1 MMSSSPFDAM
11 STTQPVGSVKFYSIL
26 AGIMI
31 ATFLISL
38 DVSIIATVIP
48 SISTHFHATTDIGW
62 YGATYPLTM
71 CALQPISGKL
81 SSLLSLRWTYLG
93 FYGIFLLGSLICGVA
108 NSSKMFII
116 GRAVAGAGGSG
127 VVSGGL
133 SVIALITTP
142 QQRPVFTGLIT
153 SLYAVGTVVAPII
166 GGALAEYTWRWC
178 FLINLPAGAV
188 TVVTLLL
195 FFHPPRNTGAHRA
208 SLLSQLDLIGCA
220 LFIPSI
226 IMVMLALQ
234 WGGGKYHWDSATVI
248 GLFVGFAV
256 TMAIFVFWECY
267 MGDQAMI
274 PNMLLRGR
282 STMLSI
288 AFAFLFLGSFVIP
301 VYYLPEWFQ
310 IVKAASPIRSGVML
324 LPSVCTQVFGSLVSG
339 ILAKYLRYYNP
350 WLFIGSAFLC
360 IANGL
365 YTTFTV
371 SSTSASWIGYQIV
384 QGLGCGFAAQIPLL
398 TVQLVLKDKPRY
410 VPVGIATVLFTQYFG
425 SAVMQSIGGAIF
437 QNELKRQLQGQASLD
452 YKQIEMLLN
461 TGTLKVREVAVQAFP
476 DRLADII
483 VAYNNAIT
491 TIFYLP
497 IAGSALAFI
506 LSLGIPWVNTRP
518 TQADDNMH
526 CTEKTDKLQLE
537 KQATV

>member
-1 MMSSSPFDAM
+1 
-11 STTQPVGSVKFYSIL
+11 
-26 AGIMI
+26 
-31 ATFLISL
+31 
-38 DVSIIATVIP
+38 
-48 SISTHFHATTDIGW
+48 
-62 YGATYPLTM
+62 M

-81 SSLLSLRWTYLG
+81 SSLLSLRWTYLV
-93 FYGIFLLGSLICGVA
+93 FY
-108 NSSKMFII
+108 

-142 QQRPVFTGLIT
+142 QQRPLFTGLVT
-153 SLYAVGTVVAPII
+153 SLYALGTVVAPII
-166 GGALAEYTWRWC
+166 GGALAQHTWRWC

-188 TVVTLLL
+188 TLVTLLL
-195 FFHPPRNTGAHRA
+195 FFHPPRNPRTNRV
-208 SLLSQLDLIGCA
+208 SFLKQLDLIGCA

-234 WGGGKYHWDSATVI
+234 WGGGEYPWNSATVI

-256 TMAIFVFWECY
+256 TMAIFILWECY

-274 PNMLLRGR
+274 PIVLLRDR

-288 AFAFLFLGSFVIP
+288 AYAFLFLGSFVIP

-310 IVKAASPIRSGVML
+310 IVKSASPIRSGVML

-339 ILAKYLRYYNP
+339 TLAKHLRFYNP

-371 SSTSASWIGYQIV
+371 SSTSASWIGYQIL

-437 QNELKRQLQGQASLD
+437 QNALRRQLHQASLD
-452 YKQIEMLLN
+452 DQQIAMLLN
-461 TGTLKVREVAVQAFP
+461 AGTSRVREVAVQAFP

-483 VAYNNAIT
+483 GAYNNAIT
-491 TIFYLP
+491 PVFYLP
-497 IAGSALAFI
+497 IAGSALAFV
-506 LSLGIPWVNTRP
+506 LSGGIPWANTRE
-518 TQADDNMH
+518 DDDVH
-526 CTEKTDKLQLE
+526 CTEQSDKLGSD
-537 KQATV
+537 KQARV

>member
-1 MMSSSPFDAM
+1 MSLSPDAM
-11 STTQPVGSVKFYSIL
+11 FRAQPVGSVKLYSIL

-38 DVSIIATVIP
+38 DVSIIATAIP

-108 NSSKMFII
+108 NSSEMFII

-142 QQRPVFTGLIT
+142 QQRPLFTGLIT
-153 SLYAVGTVVAPII
+153 SLYALGTVVAPII

-195 FFHPPRNTGAHRA
+195 FFHPPQNTGAQRV
-208 SLLSQLDLIGCA
+208 SFLKQLDLIGCA

-234 WGGGKYHWDSATVI
+234 WGGGEYPWDSATVI
-248 GLFVGFAV
+248 GLFIGFAV
-256 TMAIFVFWECY
+256 MIAIFIFWECY
-267 MGDQAMI
+267 TGDQAMI
-274 PNMLLRGR
+274 PIVLLRGR

-310 IVKAASPIRSGVML
+310 IVKSASPIRSGVML

-339 ILAKYLRYYNP
+339 ILAKHLRYYNP
-350 WLFIGSAFLC
+350 WLLIGSTFLC
-360 IANGL
+360 ITNGL

-371 SSTSASWIGYQIV
+371 SSTSASWIGYQIF

-398 TVQLVLKDKPRY
+398 TVQLVLKDRPHY

-437 QNELKRQLQGQASLD
+437 QNELKRQLQDQASLD

-461 TGTLKVREVAVQAFP
+461 TGTLRVREVAVQAFP

-483 VAYNNAIT
+483 IAYNKAIT

-506 LSLGIPWVNTRP
+506 LSSGIPWVNTRP
-518 TQADDNMH
+518 TQEDDDMH
-526 CTEKTDKLQLE
+526 CTEQTDKLQSD

>member
-1 MMSSSPFDAM
+1 MSSTPDAM
-11 STTQPVGSVKFYSIL
+11 SRAQPVGTVKLYSIL

-31 ATFLISL
+31 ATLLISL
-38 DVSIIATVIP
+38 DVSIIATAIP
-48 SISTHFHATTDIGW
+48 SISTHFHVTTDIGW

-108 NSSKMFII
+108 TSSRMFVI

-133 SVIALITTP
+133 SVIALITAP
-142 QQRPVFTGLIT
+142 QQRPLFTGLVV
-153 SLYAVGTVVAPII
+153 SLYALGSVVAPII

-178 FLINLPAGAV
+178 FLINLPTGAV

-195 FFHPPRNTGAHRA
+195 FFHPPPNPGIHRVA
-208 SLLSQLDLIGCA
+208 FIKQLDLIGCA
-220 LFIPSI
+220 LFIPSV

-234 WGGGKYHWDSATVI
+234 WGGGEYPWHSATI
-248 GLFVGFAV
+248 LGLFIGFAV
-256 TMAIFVFWECY
+256 TLAIFIVWECY
-267 MGDQAMI
+267 MGDQAMV
-274 PNMLLRGR
+274 PFVLLRGR

-288 AFAFLFLGSFVIP
+288 AFAWLFLGSFAIP

-310 IVKAASPIRSGVML
+310 IVKSASPIRSGVML

-350 WLFIGSAFLC
+350 WLFIGSAFLS

-371 SSTSASWIGYQIV
+371 SSMSASWIGYQII

-398 TVQLVLKDKPRY
+398 TVQFVLKDRPRY
-410 VPVGIATVLFTQYFG
+410 VPVGIATVLFAQYFG
-425 SAVMQSIGGAIF
+425 STVMQSIGGAIF
-437 QNELKRQLQGQASLD
+437 QNELKRQLRQTSLD
-452 YKQIEMLLN
+452 YQQIEMLLN
-461 TGTLKVREVAVQAFP
+461 AGNSRVREVAVQAFP
-476 DRLADII
+476 DQLADII

-491 TIFYLP
+491 PVFYLP
-497 IAGSALAFI
+497 VAGSALAFI
-506 LSLGIPWVNTRP
+506 LTGGIPWFNTRP
-518 TQADDNMH
+518 TQEGD
-526 CTEKTDKLQLE
+526 
-537 KQATV
+537 VYVV

>member
-1 MMSSSPFDAM
+1 MFRA
-11 STTQPVGSVKFYSIL
+11 QPVGSVKLYSIL

-38 DVSIIATVIP
+38 DVSIIATAIP
-48 SISTHFHATTDIGW
+48 SISTHLHATTDIGW

-108 NSSKMFII
+108 NSSEMFII

-142 QQRPVFTGLIT
+142 QQRPLFTGLIT
-153 SLYAVGTVVAPII
+153 SLYALGTVVAPII
-166 GGALAEYTWRWC
+166 G
-178 FLINLPAGAV
+178 AGAV

-195 FFHPPRNTGAHRA
+195 FFHPPQNTGAQRV
-208 SLLSQLDLIGCA
+208 SFLKQLDLIGCA

-234 WGGGKYHWDSATVI
+234 WGGGEYPWDSATVI
-248 GLFVGFAV
+248 GLFIGFAV
-256 TMAIFVFWECY
+256 MIAIFIFWECY

-274 PNMLLRGR
+274 PIVLLRGR

-310 IVKAASPIRSGVML
+310 IVKSASPIRSGVML

-350 WLFIGSAFLC
+350 WLLIGSAFLC
-360 IANGL
+360 IASGL

-371 SSTSASWIGYQIV
+371 SSTSASWIGYQIF

-398 TVQLVLKDKPRY
+398 TVQLVLKDSPHY

-437 QNELKRQLQGQASLD
+437 QNELKRQLQDQASLD

-461 TGTLKVREVAVQAFP
+461 TGTLRVREVAVQAFP

-483 VAYNNAIT
+483 IAYNKAIT

-506 LSLGIPWVNTRP
+506 LSSGIPWVNTRP
-518 TQADDNMH
+518 TQEDDDMH
-526 CTEKTDKLQLE
+526 CTEQTDKLQSD

>member
-1 MMSSSPFDAM
+1 MS
-11 STTQPVGSVKFYSIL
+11 TQPVGSVKLYSIL

-38 DVSIIATVIP
+38 DVSIIATAIP

-81 SSLLSLRWTYLG
+81 SSLLSLRWTYLA
-93 FYGIFLLGSLICGVA
+93 FYGIFLLGSLTCGVA

-142 QQRPVFTGLIT
+142 QQRPLYTGLVT
-153 SLYAVGTVVAPII
+153 SLYALGTVVAPII
-166 GGALAEYTWRWC
+166 GGALAEHTWRWC

-195 FFHPPRNTGAHRA
+195 FFHPPRNTGAQRA
-208 SLLSQLDLIGCA
+208 SFLKQLDLIGCA

-234 WGGGKYHWDSATVI
+234 WGGGEYPWNSATVI

-256 TMAIFVFWECY
+256 TMAAFICWECY
-267 MGDQAMI
+267 MGDQAMVPI
-274 PNMLLRGR
+274 VLLRGR
-282 STMLSI
+282 STMLGI

-310 IVKAASPIRSGVML
+310 IVKSASPIRSGVML
-324 LPSVCTQVFGSLVSG
+324 LPSVCTQIFGSLVCG
-339 ILAKYLRYYNP
+339 ILAKHLRYYNT
-350 WLFIGSAFLC
+350 WLFVGSAFLC

-371 SSTSASWIGYQIV
+371 SSPSAAWIGYQIF

-398 TVQLVLKDKPRY
+398 TVQFALKNRPRY
-410 VPVGIATVLFTQYFG
+410 VPIGIATVLFTQYFG

-437 QNELKRQLQGQASLD
+437 QNELKRQLQDQASLD
-452 YKQIEMLLN
+452 NAQIEMLLN
-461 TGTLKVREVAVQAFP
+461 AGTLRVREVSVQAFP
-476 DRLADII
+476 DHLADII
-483 VAYNNAIT
+483 AAYNKSIT

-506 LSLGIPWVNTRP
+506 LVSGIPWVNTRSP
-518 TQADDNMH
+518 QKDDMH
-526 CTEKTDKLQLE
+526 YTEETDDLQSDKKT
-537 KQATV
+537 AV

>member
-1 MMSSSPFDAM
+1 MSSNSFDLMCRTHA
-11 STTQPVGSVKFYSIL
+11 VGSVKLYSIL
-26 AGIMI
+26 TGIMI

-38 DVSIIATVIP
+38 DVSIIATAIP
-48 SISTHFHATTDIGW
+48 SITTRFHATTDIGW

-81 SSLLSLRWTYLG
+81 SSLLSLRWTYLS

-142 QQRPVFTGLIT
+142 EQRPLFTGLVT
-153 SLYAVGTVVAPII
+153 SLYALGTVVAPII
-166 GGALAEYTWRWC
+166 GGALAEHTWRWC
-178 FLINLPAGAV
+178 FFINLPAGAV

-195 FFHPPRNTGAHRA
+195 FFHPPQNTGTQGV
-208 SLLSQLDLIGCA
+208 SFLKQLDLIGCA
-220 LFIPSI
+220 LFIPSV

-234 WGGGKYHWDSATVI
+234 WGGDEYSWNSATVV

-256 TMAIFVFWECY
+256 TMTIFICWECY
-267 MGDQAMI
+267 MGDEAMV
-274 PNMLLRGR
+274 PVVLLWGR
-282 STMLSI
+282 STTLSI

-310 IVKAASPIRSGVML
+310 IVKSASPIRSGVML
-324 LPSVCTQVFGSLVSG
+324 LPSVCTQVFGSLVCG
-339 ILAKYLRYYNP
+339 ISAKHLRYYNP
-350 WLFIGSAFLC
+350 WLFVGSVFLC

-365 YTTFTV
+365 YTTFTA
-371 SSTSASWIGYQIV
+371 SSSSASWIGYEIF

-398 TVQLVLKDKPRY
+398 TVQLVFKDRPRY
-410 VPVGIATVLFTQYFG
+410 IPVGIATVLFTQYFG

-437 QNELKRQLQGQASLD
+437 QNELKKQLQVQASLD
-452 YKQIEMLLN
+452 HKQIEMLLN
-461 TGTLKVREVAVQAFP
+461 AGTLRVREVAVQAFP
-476 DRLADII
+476 DRLVDII
-483 VAYNNAIT
+483 NAYNKAIT
-491 TIFYLP
+491 TVFYLP

-506 LSLGIPWVNTRP
+506 LAAGIPWVNTRSTP
-518 TQADDNMH
+518 KDDVD
-526 CTEKTDKLQLE
+526 CTEEADQLQSDKS
-537 KQATV
+537 ANV

>member
-1 MMSSSPFDAM
+1 MMSSTPPDAM
-11 STTQPVGSVKFYSIL
+11 SSAQPVGSVKLYSIL

-38 DVSIIATVIP
+38 DVSIIATAIP

-133 SVIALITTP
+133 SVIALITP
-142 QQRPVFTGLIT
+142 SQQRPLFTGLVT
-153 SLYAVGTVVAPII
+153 SLYALGTVVAPVI
-166 GGALAEYTWRWC
+166 GGALAEFTWRWC

-195 FFHPPRNTGAHRA
+195 FFHPPRNPAAHDV
-208 SLLSQLDLIGCA
+208 SFLKQLDLIGCA

-234 WGGGKYHWDSATVI
+234 WGGGEYPWDSATVI

-256 TMAIFVFWECY
+256 TMAIFIFWEGY

-274 PNMLLRGR
+274 PIVLLRGR

-310 IVKAASPIRSGVML
+310 IVKSASPIRSGVML

-339 ILAKYLRYYNP
+339 ILAKHLRYYNP

-371 SSTSASWIGYQIV
+371 SSTSASWIGYQIL

-398 TVQLVLKDKPRY
+398 TVQLVLKDRPRY

-437 QNELKRQLQGQASLD
+437 QNELRRQLQDQASLN
-452 YKQIEMLLN
+452 YEQIEMLLN
-461 TGTLKVREVAVQAFP
+461 AGTSRVREVTVQAFP

-483 VAYNNAIT
+483 IAYNNAIT
-491 TIFYLP
+491 SIFWLS
-497 IAGSALAFI
+497 IAGSGLALI
-506 LSLGIPWVNTRP
+506 LSAGIPWVNTRP
-518 TQADDNMH
+518 TQEDDDMH
-526 CTEKTDKLQLE
+526 CTEQTNKLQSD
-537 KQATV
+537 KQTTV

>member
-1 MMSSSPFDAM
+1 MFRA
-11 STTQPVGSVKFYSIL
+11 QPVGSVKLYSIL

-38 DVSIIATVIP
+38 DVSIIATAIP
-48 SISTHFHATTDIGW
+48 SISTHLHATTDIGW

-108 NSSKMFII
+108 NSSEMFII

-142 QQRPVFTGLIT
+142 QQRPLFTGLIT
-153 SLYAVGTVVAPII
+153 SLYALGTVVAPII

-195 FFHPPRNTGAHRA
+195 FFHPPQNTGAQRV
-208 SLLSQLDLIGCA
+208 SFLKQLDLIGCA

-234 WGGGKYHWDSATVI
+234 WGGGEYPWDSATVI
-248 GLFVGFAV
+248 GLFIGFAV
-256 TMAIFVFWECY
+256 MIAIFIFWECY

-274 PNMLLRGR
+274 PIVLLRGR

-310 IVKAASPIRSGVML
+310 IV
-324 LPSVCTQVFGSLVSG
+324 
-339 ILAKYLRYYNP
+339 
-350 WLFIGSAFLC
+350 
-360 IANGL
+360 NGL

-371 SSTSASWIGYQIV
+371 SSTSASWIGYQIF

-398 TVQLVLKDKPRY
+398 TVQLVLKDSPHY

-437 QNELKRQLQGQASLD
+437 QNELKRQLQDQASLD

-461 TGTLKVREVAVQAFP
+461 TGTLRVREVAVQAFP

-483 VAYNNAIT
+483 IAYNKAIT
-491 TIFYLP
+491 TIFV
-497 IAGSALAFI
+497 S
-506 LSLGIPWVNTRP
+506 
-518 TQADDNMH
+518 
-526 CTEKTDKLQLE
+526 
-537 KQATV
+537 